1 MKRHRHRH
9 EPRKATGPK
18 AETRKETETAL
29 AKQELELELS
39 KSESRALLESVGD
52 PEHASA
58 MIQQTVR
65 LAMALV
71 PGRNPAEIE
80 TETKHLSLAVS
91 ALKPTNSM
99 EARLALQ
106 IEASSR
112 LANRAISMAQTAPG
126 QMGIVWFGLA
136 LKALRTSADQTL
148 ALAKVQ
154 NKMGHQTMK
163 VEHVQVNA
171 GGQAFVGQIPGGS
184 GKNATVVP
192 HAK

>member
-1 MKRHRHRH
+1 MKRKQ
-9 EPRKATGPK
+9 EKRKPEK
-18 AETRKETETAL
+18 DRKTEARANTETTL
-29 AKQELELELS
+29 AKQGLELELS
-39 KSESRALLESVGD
+39 DSQSRALLGSVGD

-65 LAMALV
+65 LGMALA
-71 PGRNPAEIE
+71 PGQNPEQIAGEVN
-80 TETKHLSLAVS
+80 HLNLAVS
-91 ALKPTNSM
+91 ALKPTSAM

-112 LANRAISMAQTAPG
+112 LANRAISMAEKAAG
-126 QMGIVWFGLA
+126 QVGIVWFGLA

-148 ALAKVQ
+148 ALAKLQ

-171 GGQAFVGQIPGGS
+171 GGQAFVGQHIPGGS
-184 GKNATVVP
+184 EKNAADGP